1 MERIP
6 DHMERQKPSS
16 YLALAIICTVC
27 CCLPAGIV
35 SIVYAAR
42 VNETFER
49 GEYQRAQEYSN
60 NARTWGI
67 VGIVIGG
74 IGVIIYLALFGIG
87 IFAGMLDSAR
97 Y

>member
-1 MERIP
+1 MT
-6 DHMERQKPSS
+6 DHTGRQKPSN

-42 VNETFER
+42 VNEAFER
-49 GEYQRAQEYSN
+49 GDYELAQKYSS

-67 VGIVIGG
+67 IGLVAGG
-74 IGVIIYLALFGIG
+74 IGVIIYLALFGFG
-87 IFAGMLDSAR
+87 VFMGVLENAG